1 VWLRWSLD
9 YRNPMKARRLAILA
23 VLAGAMCLGGLA
35 VLLLSRRQTAPEVS
49 ISLRG
54 FQTNAAGTLCAS
66 VVVTNTSTRPY
77 GIAFATQSKS
87 GGWTHP
93 SLIPLAAF
101 YAGNGDIRVNPR
113 SQREFLV
120 PLRGVGSPWRLA
132 AAYFEQVPP
141 RTVRYWLLCAVR
153 GTWPGYRKFLTS
165 QEVSSNPA
173 ASGNGAV
180 TSPFHAGLLG
190 RPVPE
195 PRCSAK
201 AANRYA

>member
-120 PLRGVGSPWRLA
+120 PLRGVGSPW
-132 AAYFEQVPP
+132 
-141 RTVRYWLLCAVR
+141 
-153 GTWPGYRKFLTS
+153 PGYRKFLTS